1 MARIDDNLMMED
13 LVSPITPNS
22 AYSLSLI
29 KDQLA
34 KAQENMEQAEK
45 LRIEKQNAPIV
56 EQLQQ
61 IAKKT
66 QAQNMI
72 LLNYNILLQEENKRQ
87 KQQLIKVE
95 ESEKTTKKEARRSR
109 IFAYISFVVATVIS
123 IISLIVAIVK

>member
-1 MARIDDNLMMED
+1 MARIDDNLIMED
-13 LVSPITPNS
+13 LVSPIAPNS

-34 KAQENMEQAEK
+34 KTQEDMEQAEK

-66 QAQNMI
+66 QEQNMI
-72 LLNYNILLQEENKRQ
+72 LLNHNILLQEENERQ
-87 KQQLIKVE
+87 KQQLIKAE
-95 ESEKTTKKEARRSR
+95 ESEKTTKKEARRSK